1 MEDNNKEFDV
11 VVVGAVGIDTNVYFF
26 SNHID
31 FDVEANFTE
40 NIDYVGQA
48 GGYTSKG
55 FARLG
60 YKTAFIGT
68 IGNDS
73 CGNQIREDFLNS
85 GINIE
90 GLRFDPKGTKR
101 SVNFMYPN
109 GNRKNF
115 YDGKGH
121 MDLEPDL
128 NLCKSILSKSTLA
141 HFNLMNWSRKL
152 LPIAKNLGLKIS
164 CDLQDIVDINDPY
177 REDFIK
183 FADFI
188 FFSTVN
194 FSDPTLVIKEIQ
206 SKNPNPDLIII
217 VGMGKKGCVLATRD
231 EINIF
236 EATDLNNY
244 PIIDTNGA
252 GDELAVGFLSSYL
265 FGKDSLENSIMRGQ
279 ICARYTCSIKAS
291 TSKLITNNELET
303 FWEKLRKKPI
313 KKKSLNT

>member
-1 MEDNNKEFDV
+1 MNDINKEFDV
-11 VVVGAVGIDTNVYFF
+11 VVVGAVGIDTNVYFYT
-26 SNHID
+26 NHID

-48 GGYTSKG
+48 GGYVSKG
-55 FARLG
+55 FAQLG

-73 CGNQIREDFLNS
+73 CGNQIREEFLHS
-85 GINIE
+85 GIDIE
-90 GLRFDPKGTKR
+90 GIRFDPKGTKR
-101 SVNFMYPN
+101 SINFMYPD

-121 MDLEPDL
+121 MEFEPDL

-141 HFNLMNWSRKL
+141 HFNLMNWSRNL
-152 LPIAKNLGLKIS
+152 LPIAKDLGVKIS

-194 FSDPTLVIKEIQ
+194 FSDPSIVIKKIH
-206 SKNPNPDLIII
+206 SKNPNPDLVVI
-217 VGMGKKGCVLATRD
+217 VGMGKKGCVLATRNKID
-231 EINIF
+231 FF
-236 EATDLNNY
+236 ESIDLENH

-252 GDELAVGFLSSYL
+252 GDELAVGFLSSFL
-265 FGKDSLENSIMRGQ
+265 FGKESLENSIMRGQ

-291 TSKLITNNELET
+291 TSNLITKVKLDS
-303 FWEKLRKKPI
+303 FWKELRKKP
-313 KKKSLNT
+313 KKKNH

>member
-1 MEDNNKEFDV
+1 MNNINKKFDV
-11 VVVGAVGIDTNVYFF
+11 VVVGAVGIDTNVYFYT
-26 SNHID
+26 NHID
-31 FDVEANFTE
+31 FDVEGNFTE

-48 GGYTSKG
+48 GGYASKG
-55 FARLG
+55 FAQLG
-60 YKTAFIGT
+60 YKTAYIGT

-73 CGNQIREDFLNS
+73 CGNQIREDFLHS

-101 SVNFMYPN
+101 SINFMYPN

-121 MDLEPDL
+121 MDIEPDL
-128 NLCKSILSKSTLA
+128 NLCKSIFSKSTLA

-152 LPIAKNLGLKIS
+152 LPIAKDLGVKIS

-183 FADFI
+183 YADFL

-194 FSDPTLVIKEIQ
+194 FSDPSIVIKNFQ
-206 SKNPNPDLIII
+206 SKNSNPDLIII

-231 EINIF
+231 QITFYESI
-236 EATDLNNY
+236 DLKKH

-265 FGKDSLENSIMRGQ
+265 FRKDSLENSIMLGQ

-291 TSKLITNNELET
+291 TSNLITKNQLET
-303 FWEKLRKKPI
+303 FWKKLRKNPI
-313 KKKSLNT
+313 KKNH

>member
-1 MEDNNKEFDV
+1 MKDNIKEFDV

-26 SNHID
+26 TNHID

-48 GGYTSKG
+48 GGYSSKG
-55 FARLG
+55 FAQLG

-73 CGNQIREDFLNS
+73 CGNQIREDFLSS

-90 GLRFDPKGTKR
+90 GLRYDPKGTKR
-101 SVNFMYPN
+101 SVNFMYPD

-128 NLCKSILSKSTLA
+128 KQCKSILSRSTLA

-152 LPIAKNLGLKIS
+152 LPIAKELGVKIS

-194 FSDPTLVIKEIQ
+194 FSDPSTVIKKIQ
-206 SKNPNPDLIII
+206 SKNSNPDLIIV
-217 VGMGKKGCVLATRD
+217 VGMGKKGCVLATRNKFNFY
-231 EINIF
+231 EAIN
-236 EATDLNNY
+236 LKNL

-252 GDELAVGFLSSYL
+252 GDELAVGFLSSYI
-265 FGKDSLENSIMRGQ
+265 FKEESLENSIMRG
-279 ICARYTCSIKAS
+279 
-291 TSKLITNNELET
+291 
-303 FWEKLRKKPI
+303 
-313 KKKSLNT
+313 